1 MSSIFLF
8 FKYLPVLLKFKSVAD
23 IYKDEQGKNKP
34 AIISRRFVGA
44 VIILIGAYLG
54 VRYGISA
61 EMFNVEQ
68 ITEHL
73 MSIISSVT
81 LLYGI
86 IMGIIG
92 YIKRSK

>member
-1 MSSIFLF
+1 MSNIFLF
-8 FKYLPVLLKFKSVAD
+8 FKYLPVLLKFKNVAE

-61 EMFNVEQ
+61 EIFNIEQ

-73 MSIISSVT
+73 MSIIGSIT
-81 LLYGI
+81 ILYGI
-86 IMGIIG
+86 VMTVVG
-92 YIKRSK
+92 YIKKSK